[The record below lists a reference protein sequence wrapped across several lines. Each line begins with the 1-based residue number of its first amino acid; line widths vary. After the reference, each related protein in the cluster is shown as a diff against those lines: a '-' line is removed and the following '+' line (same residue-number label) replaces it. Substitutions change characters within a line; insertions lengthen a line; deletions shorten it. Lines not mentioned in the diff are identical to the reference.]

1 LKDGKKNMLELNL
14 DPIREG
20 GLTEFARRFRAG
32 ELTSEAATRTYL
44 ERINRF
50 DPKLESFEYVSSDDA
65 ISTARAMDLLIRAG
79 TDLGPLMGVP
89 IAIKD
94 VFNIQKMPPPKVGS
108 DLYLVDIL
116 GSEEGPFIQA
126 LRRAG
131 CIFLGQTKAVEF
143 CLGITGH
150 SKTRGT
156 PWNPTDLQNRRV
168 PGGSSSGSG
177 VATAAGLCAFAI
189 GSDSGGS
196 VRVPAAFNG
205 IFGLKTTFGL
215 WPTGGAF
222 PLDPRVDSIGLLTKS
237 AQDAMIAFK
246 AISSSLFGY
255 RYNPRSSGIRLDRL
269 HIGVPSNHFLDNL
282 NEDIEAAFLATN
294 RHLQREGC
302 LLEDV
307 YVPEAAERA
316 DYFPVSMPAS
326 LISVLGTEN
335 FLKHVHLIDP
345 VIAKRVESGLE
356 SKAHNFLSLEDK
368 RTKSRESF
376 IERLKGFDVL
386 VTPTTTDFAPFVSE
400 LNEPERAMQLAL
412 GMTRNTQPANY
423 LGLCSVSM
431 PLPVKGL
438 PVGYQLMAAPES
450 DFRLL
455 EIAVEIERSI
465 HKSQTVAAP
474 SIRQQD

>member
-1 LKDGKKNMLELNL
+1 LKDVKNNMLELNS

-20 GLTEFARRFRAG
+20 GLAEFAKRFRTG

-50 DPKLESFEYVSSDDA
+50 DPKLEAFEYVSSEDA
-65 ISTARAMDLLIRAG
+65 LCTARAMDLLIRSG

-108 DLYLVDIL
+108 DLHLMDIL
-116 GSEEGPFIQA
+116 GTEEGSFIKA

-131 CIFLGQTKAVEF
+131 CVFLGQTKAVEF

-156 PWNPTDLQNRRV
+156 PWNPTDLKNRRV

-177 VATAAGLCAFAI
+177 VATAAGFCAFAI
-189 GSDSGGS
+189 GTDSGGS

-215 WPTGGAF
+215 WPTDGAF

-246 AISSSLFGY
+246 AISSSLFGH
-255 RYNPRSSGIRLDRL
+255 RYSPRSSGVRLDRL
-269 HIGVPSNHFLDNL
+269 HLGVPSNHFLDDL
-282 NEDIEAAFLATN
+282 NVDVEAAFEATN
-294 RHLQREGC
+294 KHLQTKGC
-302 LLEDV
+302 LFEDI
-307 YVPEAAERA
+307 YIPEASERA

-345 VIAKRVESGLE
+345 VIAKRIESGLE
-356 SKAHNFLSLEDK
+356 SKAHRFLFLEDK
-368 RTKSRESF
+368 RTKSRDSF

-386 VTPTTTDFAPFVSE
+386 VTPTTTDFAPLVSE
-400 LNEPERAMQLAL
+400 LSEPETAMQLAL
-412 GMTRNTQPANY
+412 GMTRNTQPVNY
-423 LGLCSVSM
+423 LGLCSVSI
-431 PLPVKGL
+431 PLPVQGL
-438 PVGYQLMAAPES
+438 PIGYQLIAAPES

-455 EIAVEIERSI
+455 EISVEIERSI
-465 HKSQTVAAP
+465 NA
-474 SIRQQD
+474 SID